1 MDTMLTAK
9 VKMARGL
16 GRQTKDAARPSHM
29 FPPIRPVTTGADRG
43 HVWHHTY
50 HIQLFTTPP
59 GNEKNIARREVFL
72 RNSKNILSRA
82 VNRRFKKIKTRCK
95 KSARHSLGV

>member
-16 GRQTKDAARPSHM
+16 GRQTKDAPRPSHM

-43 HVWHHTY
+43 HTY

-82 VNRRFKKIKTRCK
+82 VKQTI
-95 KSARHSLGV
+95 